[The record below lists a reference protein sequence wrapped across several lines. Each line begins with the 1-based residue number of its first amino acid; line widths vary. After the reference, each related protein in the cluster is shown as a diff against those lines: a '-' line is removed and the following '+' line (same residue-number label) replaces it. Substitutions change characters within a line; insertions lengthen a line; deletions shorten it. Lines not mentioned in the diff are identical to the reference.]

1 MTKVLITGASG
12 LIGLKLSDYFT
23 RKSYDVNHLSRTIS
37 PKNPKRFKWN
47 IKKGK
52 VQLEALKD
60 VDYLIHLAGAGILDL
75 PWTKTRKKEL
85 RSSRIKGTLL
95 LYDAFKSIGHFP
107 KAIICA
113 SAVGYYGLKDDSDI
127 LTESS
132 PAATDFT
139 GKLCADWEQS
149 MDLFAEHSRLIKFR
163 IGIVLD
169 KAAKIIQKTQKPAK
183 YGLLS
188 SLGNGRQYMP
198 WIHLNDLAEL
208 FSYAVHDDH
217 LEGTYNAVAPD
228 HTTNREF
235 TREILKIHQKRQMVP
250 NVPAPLL
257 KMILGERAGLLLYGS
272 RISSQ
277 KIIDKGFQF
286 KYENINTALAEIY
299 DL

>member
-113 SAVGYYGLKDDSDI
+113 S
-127 LTESS
+127 
-132 PAATDFT
+132 F
-139 GKLCADWEQS
+139 
-149 MDLFAEHSRLIKFR
+149 
-163 IGIVLD
+163 VL
-169 KAAKIIQKTQKPAK
+169 QQ
-183 YGLLS
+183 
-188 SLGNGRQYMP
+188 
-198 WIHLNDLAEL
+198 
-208 FSYAVHDDH
+208 
-217 LEGTYNAVAPD
+217 
-228 HTTNREF
+228 
-235 TREILKIHQKRQMVP
+235 
-250 NVPAPLL
+250 
-257 KMILGERAGLLLYGS
+257 
-272 RISSQ
+272 
-277 KIIDKGFQF
+277 
-286 KYENINTALAEIY
+286 
-299 DL
+299 